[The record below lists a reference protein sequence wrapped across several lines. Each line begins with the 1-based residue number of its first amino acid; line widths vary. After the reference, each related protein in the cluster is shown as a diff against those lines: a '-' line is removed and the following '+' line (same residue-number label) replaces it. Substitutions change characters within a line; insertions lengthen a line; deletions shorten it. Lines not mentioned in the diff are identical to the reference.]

1 METVQ
6 RIIYQCERRIMYSMN
21 RFQSFTPIVGRFL
34 LVSAF
39 LEDSL
44 RIYTQWDQQLR
55 YLEKYRGFYHG
66 SNHIFLIL
74 NLGLMLAG
82 SFCAI
87 TKIRIHLA
95 VIGLFSAVVSQIFGY
110 GLFMEWSFF
119 LRNVSMLGGILMLL
133 SESPSK
139 PKAIFGGLPTVQEL
153 DRSPYF
159 ALFGRILLVLLF
171 GSFFLT
177 GEMTTLKLIGSCV
190 GLIMSLMVVIGFKA
204 KCSALM
210 MIIFLML
217 FNVVMNNWWSIN
229 KNPDARNFVKYNFF
243 QIMSIVGGL
252 VLFLSTG
259 PGGFSVDEKKK
270 KY

>member
-1 METVQ
+1 MDTAQ
-6 RIIYQCERRIMYSMN
+6 RSMYRVERRTTYSLK
-21 RFQSFTPIVGRFL
+21 RFQRLTSVVGRFL

-66 SNHIFLIL
+66 TSHLFLGM
-74 NLGLMLAG
+74 NLGLMLIG
-82 SFCAI
+82 SVLAI
-87 TKIRIHLA
+87 TKIQTHLA
-95 VIGLFSAVVSQIFGY
+95 VIGLFTAVVTQIFGY
-110 GLFMEWSFF
+110 GLFLEWSFF
-119 LRNVSMLGGILMLL
+119 LRNISMLGGILMLL
-133 SESPSK
+133 SEGPNK

-171 GSFFLT
+171 GSFVVT
-177 GEMTTLKLIGSCV
+177 GKMSTLKLVGAGV
-190 GLIMSLMVVIGFKA
+190 GLVMSLMVVIGFKA
-204 KCSALM
+204 KYSAM
-210 MIIFLML
+210 MMMTFLFL

-229 KNPDARNFVKYNFF
+229 QDPDTRNFVKYNFF
-243 QIMSIVGGL
+243 QILSIVGGFIL
-252 VLFLSTG
+252 LLSTG

-270 KY
+270 KF